1 MSIQNQIE
9 HRPHLFAR
17 LRNSDTVRTFLACAA
32 AAAIIGT
39 TIFVLAELL
48 DNWAAIRTGI
58 AGLVEAAGGLQ
69 FGLVASLALWAM
81 TAASWL
87 CTYRRIDEL
96 RWMVIST
103 VITTAYVLM
112 LAGLAGL
119 VAGTTVDELT
129 TYQRLLTY
137 FLNTNGGVSIIVCL
151 SAWFCIGLEYY
162 EDLDF

>member
-9 HRPHLFAR
+9 YRSHLFAR
-17 LRNSDTVRTFLACAA
+17 LRNSNTVRTFLACAA

-48 DNWAAIRTGI
+48 DNWAAIRAGI
-58 AGLVEAAGGLQ
+58 AGVVEAAGGLK

-96 RWMVIST
+96 RWMAIST
-103 VITTAYVLM
+103 VVTTVYVLV
-112 LAGLAGL
+112 LVGLAAHASGQI
-119 VAGTTVDELT
+119 VGELT

-137 FLNTNGGVSIIVCL
+137 FLYTTGAVSIIVCL
-151 SAWFCIGLEYY
+151 FAWFCIGLEYY

>member
-9 HRPHLFAR
+9 YRPRLFAR
-17 LRNSDTVRTFLACAA
+17 LRDSDTVRTFLACAA

-39 TIFVLAELL
+39 TIFVLAGLL

-58 AGLVEAAGGLQ
+58 AGLIEAAGGLQ
-69 FGLVASLALWAM
+69 FGLFASLALWAM

-87 CTYRRIDEL
+87 CTYRYIDEL

-112 LAGLAGL
+112 LAGLAAL
-119 VAGTTVDELT
+119 VSGTAVDELT

-137 FLNTNGGVSIIVCL
+137 FLYTTGAVSVIVCL
-151 SAWFCIGLEYY
+151 FTWAFIGLDYY
-162 EDLDF
+162 SW

>member
-9 HRPHLFAR
+9 YRPRLFAR
-17 LRNSDTVRTFLACAA
+17 LRDSDTVRTFLACAA

-39 TIFVLAELL
+39 TIFVLAGLL

-58 AGLVEAAGGLQ
+58 AGLIEAAGGLQ
-69 FGLVASLALWAM
+69 FGLFASLALWAM

-87 CTYRRIDEL
+87 CTYRYIDEL

-112 LAGLAGL
+112 LAGLAAL
-119 VAGTTVDELT
+119 VSGTAVDELT

-137 FLNTNGGVSIIVCL
+137 FLYTTGAVSAIVCL
-151 SAWFCIGLEYY
+151 FTWAFIGLDYY
-162 EDLDF
+162 SW

>member
-9 HRPHLFAR
+9 YRPRLFAR
-17 LRNSDTVRTFLACAA
+17 LRDSDTVRTFLACAA

-58 AGLVEAAGGLQ
+58 AGLIEAAGGLQ

-87 CTYRRIDEL
+87 CAFRYLGEL
-96 RWMVIST
+96 RWMAIST

-112 LAGLAGL
+112 LAGLSAHGAG
-119 VAGTTVDELT
+119 VTVELT
-129 TYQRLLTY
+129 TYQRVLTY
-137 FLNTNGGVSIIVCL
+137 FLHTTGAVSIIICL
-151 SAWFCIGLEYY
+151 YTWLCIGLGYY
-162 EDLDF
+162 EGLDF